1 MPAISLSRRFRRQ
14 AVVCAVFL
22 GLGLAGAPARAGHEA
37 VPWPSARATP
47 ELILDDVQGRA
58 WKLSEAKGKVVV
70 VNFWATWC
78 EPCRAEM
85 PSLEAMAEL
94 YGRDVIVLAV
104 NFKERD
110 TRVTQFARSAGVG
123 LPLLMDRDGAAAARW
138 GVKVFPSTILIGRD
152 GRARLRVTG
161 EVDWTGREAAGWIE
175 PLLK

>member
-1 MPAISLSRRFRRQ
+1 MPSISLHRRLCFH
-14 AVVCAVFL
+14 AAFAAAL
-22 GLGLAGAPARAGHEA
+22 GPGLAAPAPAAARA
-37 VPWPSARATP
+37 VRWPAAQATP
-47 ELILDDVQGRA
+47 ELSLEDVQGRA
-58 WKLSEAKGKVVV
+58 WKLSEEKGKVVI

-85 PSLEAMAEL
+85 PTLEAMAEL
-94 YGRDVIVLAV
+94 YGSDVRVLAV
-104 NFKERD
+104 NYKERD

-138 GVKVFPSTILIGRD
+138 GVKIFPSTIVVGRD